1 MMDEHCNE
9 YVGTVYVLPETRCFE
24 LHTTVHGAPATITGT
39 VSQLLASQFSQYVPG
54 AIGTVDPQQ
63 VALRPRRVEVL
74 TRELHERHRAPRK
87 VHLLTRVHDVEE
99 QARPVPVSAV

>member
-1 MMDEHCNE
+1 MDEHCTE
-9 YVGTVYVLPETRCFE
+9 YTGTVYVLPETRCFE

-39 VSQLLASQFSQYVPG
+39 ISQLLASQLSGYAPG
-54 AIGTVDPQQ
+54 AIGTVDPRQ
-63 VALRPRRVEVL
+63 VALSPRRVEVL

-99 QARPVPVSAV
+99 QAQSVPVSAF